1 VLTTSVERLEGTT
14 VKLTV
19 TVPASD
25 VNASIAE
32 AYSTVGKK
40 LKIPGFRKGKA
51 PRPVVDNY
59 VGREYVLAEATE
71 GLVNDWYPR
80 AVDAENLRPIESPE
94 LDELD
99 TVQPDTEYTFSLEVE
114 LRPEFELESA
124 DDIKVEVPRLE
135 VNDADID
142 EQLVEIRERFASLQP
157 VEDRGIQADDFV
169 LLSFIGFVDGE
180 TYEGNE
186 VDKYLYEMGRGL
198 MPPEFDEAIL
208 GLKSGAETRVE
219 FTIPETSSNEEYVG
233 KQAQFDVTIHE
244 IKAKVLPEVD
254 DAFAGEM
261 GFETVE
267 LMRDDMRARLST
279 QRVLEY
285 NRSKEKAA
293 REVIAAR
300 VSGDI
305 PKPMI
310 DGRAKS
316 LESDFNARLRDQG
329 LTLEQ
334 YANMTGLTRETFETE
349 MAADAEQLVR
359 EDLALEALFRKL
371 GFEVTDED
379 LDQELKDISEASKI
393 TPEEAREKWKAM
405 GLMAVIAEG
414 VMHRRAVGWLMENVE
429 TVEVDKKAAEP
440 FAPDAGTKKAA
451 KKRAPKKKTEAPKS
465 DQAAE
470 SADEAPDSDE
480 A

>member
-1 VLTTSVERLEGTT
+1 MLTTSVERLEGTT

-32 AYSTVGKK
+32 AYGAMGKK
-40 LKIPGFRKGKA
+40 LRIPGFRKGHA

-94 LDELD
+94 LGELD
-99 TVQPDTEYTFSLEVE
+99 TVQPDTEYTFTVEVE
-114 LRPEFELESA
+114 LRPEFELDSY
-124 DDIKVEVPRLE
+124 DDIKVEVPRRE

-157 VEDRGIQADDFV
+157 VEDRGIQTDDFV
-169 LLSFIGFVDGE
+169 LLSFIGYVDGE

-208 GLKSGAETRVE
+208 GLKSGSEARVE
-219 FTIPETSSNEEYVG
+219 FTIPDTSSNEEYVG

-244 IKAKVLPEVD
+244 VKAKVLPEVD

-267 LMRDDMRARLST
+267 LMREDMRGRLDV
-279 QRVLEY
+279 QRLMEY
-285 NRSKEKAA
+285 DRAKEKRS
-293 REVIAAR
+293 REVLAAR

-305 PKPMI
+305 PKAMI
-310 DGRAKS
+310 DSRATS
-316 LESDFNARLRDQG
+316 LENDFNARLRDQG
-329 LTLEQ
+329 MTLEQ
-334 YANMTGLTRETFETE
+334 YAGITGLTQETFRSEL
-349 MAADAEQLVR
+349 AADAEQLVR

-371 GFEVTDED
+371 GFEVTDAD
-379 LDQELKDISEASKI
+379 LEEELKEISSASKMSV
-393 TPEEAREKWKAM
+393 EEAREKWKAM

-429 TVEVDKKAAEP
+429 AVETDEKAPEL
-440 FAPDAGTKKAA
+440 FAADAGTKKTA
-451 KKRAPKKKTEAPKS
+451 KKRAPKKKTEASKS
-465 DQAAE
+465 EEPAT
-470 SADEAPDSDE
+470 SADEAPASDE

>member
-1 VLTTSVERLEGTT
+1 MLTTSVERLEGTT

-32 AYSTVGKK
+32 AYGAVGKK
-40 LKIPGFRKGKA
+40 LRIPGFRKGKA

-114 LRPEFELESA
+114 LRPEFELDSA
-124 DDIKVEVPRLE
+124 DDIKVEVPRRD

-142 EQLVEIRERFASLQP
+142 AQLVEIRERFASLQP
-157 VEDRGIQADDFV
+157 VEDRGIQANDFV
-169 LLSFIGFVDGE
+169 LLSFVGYVDGE

-208 GLKSGAETRVE
+208 GLESGAEARVE
-219 FTIPETSSNEEYVG
+219 FTIPDTSSNEEYVG

-261 GFETVE
+261 GFESVE
-267 LMRDDMRARLST
+267 LMREDMRGRLGV
-279 QRVLEY
+279 QRLMEY
-285 NRSKEKAA
+285 DRAKEKAA

-300 VSGDI
+300 VQGDI
-305 PKPMI
+305 PKAMI
-310 DGRAKS
+310 DNRAKS

-329 LTLEQ
+329 MTLEQ
-334 YANMTGLTRETFETE
+334 YAGMTGLTQEAFQSEL
-349 MAADAEQLVR
+349 AADAEQLVR

-371 GFEVTDED
+371 GFEVSDAD
-379 LDQELKDISEASKI
+379 LEEELKDISDASKI
-393 TPEEAREKWKAM
+393 TVEEARKKWKAM

-429 TVEVDKKAAEP
+429 TVEVDKEAGEATDIDE
-440 FAPDAGTKKAA
+440 GTKKTA
-451 KKRAPKKKTEAPKS
+451 KKRAPKKKSEAAKAEEPAE
-465 DQAAE
+465 AAGE
-470 SADEAPDSDE
+470 ASSGDEA
-480 A
+480 